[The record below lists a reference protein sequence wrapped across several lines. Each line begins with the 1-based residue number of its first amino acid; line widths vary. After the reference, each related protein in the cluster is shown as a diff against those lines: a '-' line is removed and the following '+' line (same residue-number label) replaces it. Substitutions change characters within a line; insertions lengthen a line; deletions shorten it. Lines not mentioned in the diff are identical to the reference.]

1 MRPINLTMSAFGP
14 FSGQQVT
21 DFDALGSHP
30 LFLINGPTGAGKTTL
45 LDAICFALYGKTTGD
60 EREGSQMR
68 CDVANDDVL
77 TEVTFTFALAD
88 NQYRIRRVPEQPRAK
103 KSGDGYTV
111 QKPEAQLYKLDAD
124 GTEHIL
130 VPSKVSEATAEI
142 ELLTGLDADQ
152 FRQVMV
158 LPQGKFREL
167 LMADSK
173 DREKIFSQLFQT
185 QIYRKIEDKLKFKAA
200 AIKGAVRDHRN
211 KRDGM
216 LHNIAVESD
225 EALSD
230 ELNSLAPQLTVAA
243 EKKETAKLALIE
255 VNKQFEM
262 AKLLL
267 NDFENLDKLKRTA
280 AELAKRTETVEL
292 QQSSLDAGQKALQ
305 LKPVLDMSLA
315 RDTEASQAQHVVAQ
329 AQLAKQQ
336 TDNALALSLTQF
348 NGLAE
353 LELKLQ
359 QTQNGQQQLTQL
371 VPQLQG
377 LDSAQNAL
385 ALACSQREQAQQKG
399 VAAKATLDGLLVER
413 QTAEQ
418 QVPQLEF
425 AAAELMNAQQA
436 LSGHSELIERFTH
449 WQKAKAEVATTETAL
464 QAAKMQGQQ
473 LRQVFT
479 QTQTQH
485 QTLKLV
491 WHRGQAAM
499 LALQLTSGQPCP
511 VCGSAEH
518 PNLAQSEQQLPTE
531 EQLQQAQLAEEQAA
545 EALTQARAKY
555 SGLSTKL
562 QEQVKVADELK
573 HKIEQTS
580 ADSAALSAEQLS
592 EQQQG
597 LIKQVETASHATQQL
612 AKLREQLQTWQI
624 SEQTLRAAL
633 DTERELYQGVQT
645 QVATLQGQLEQL
657 LAAIPEQY
665 RTIDLLNSAIAKANQ
680 QFAKQQQTIN
690 AIRQSHT
697 DALEQDAA
705 AKAALA
711 SAEANLSKATELAD
725 NAKISL
731 SEQLVSSGFS
741 EQQALM
747 QAMLPEAQLQQLAV
761 EINQYQQDC
770 VANQANLAQLHEKL
784 QQQSKPELED
794 IAAQMQLLQTEQQQA
809 EQAWQALQGRV
820 TQLTQTQEQL
830 NHADSQAKQL
840 EDEYAIVGTLAD
852 VANGQTGN
860 KVSLQR
866 FVLSVLLDDVLL
878 EASERLQLMSKG
890 RYRLIRKEE
899 RAKGNKASGLE
910 LEVEDA
916 YTSKV
921 RPVATLS
928 GGESFMAALSMALGL
943 SNVVQ
948 AYAGGIKLDTLFID
962 EGFGSLDQDSLDL
975 AVRTLM
981 DLQSAGRMIGVIS
994 HVSEMKEQIGTRI
1007 DITKSAVGSEISIVL
1022 P

>member
-1 MRPINLTMSAFGP
+1 MRPIKLTMSAFGP

-21 DFDALGSHP
+21 DFEALGVHP

-68 CDVANDDVL
+68 CDIANDDVL

-111 QKPEAQLYKLDAD
+111 QKPEAQLFKLDAD
-124 GTEHIL
+124 GTEHLL
-130 VPSKVSEATAEI
+130 VASKVSEATAEI

-185 QIYRKIEDKLKFKAA
+185 QIYQKIEEKLKFKAA

-211 KRDGM
+211 KREGM

-225 EALSD
+225 EALAN
-230 ELNSLAPQLTVAA
+230 ELNSLAPELTVSA
-243 EKKETAKLALIE
+243 EKKEAAQLALIE
-255 VNKQFEM
+255 INKQFEM
-262 AKLLL
+262 AKLLR
-267 NDFENLDKLKRTA
+267 NDFEYLDKLKQTA
-280 AELAKRTETVEL
+280 TELAARKETVEL
-292 QQSSLDAGQKALQ
+292 QESSLDAGQKALQ
-305 LKPVLDMSLA
+305 LKPVLEMSLA
-315 RDTEASQAQHVVAQ
+315 RDTEASQAQHVVTQ

-336 TDNALALSLTQF
+336 TENALALSLTQF
-348 NGLAE
+348 NRLAG
-353 LELKLQ
+353 LELTLQ
-359 QTQNGQQQLTQL
+359 QTQSEQQQLTQL

-377 LDSAQNAL
+377 LDSAQKAL
-385 ALACSQREQAQQKG
+385 ALASSQREQAQQKG
-399 VAAKATLDGLLVER
+399 VAAKAALDGLLAER

-425 AAAELMNAQQA
+425 TATELVNAQQA

-449 WQKAKAEVATTETAL
+449 WQKAKSEVEITEAAL
-464 QAAKMQGQQ
+464 AAAKAQGQQ

-479 QTQTQH
+479 QAQTQH

-499 LALQLTSGQPCP
+499 LAQQLTMGQPCP
-511 VCGSAEH
+511 VCGSVEH
-518 PNLAQSEQQLPTE
+518 PHLAQSEQQLPTE
-531 EQLQQAQLAEEQAA
+531 EQLQQAQLAEDQAA

-573 HKIEQTS
+573 QRIELT
-580 ADSAALSAEQLS
+580 ADSAALSAEQLG
-592 EQQQG
+592 EQQQA
-597 LIKQVETASHATQQL
+597 LNKQVETASQATQQL
-612 AKLREQLQTWQI
+612 ARLREQLQTWQVK
-624 SEQTLRAAL
+624 EQTLRAAL

-665 RTIDLLNSAIAKANQ
+665 RTVDSLNSAIAQSNQ
-680 QFAKQQQTIN
+680 QFAKQQKSIN

-697 DALEQDAA
+697 DALELDAS
-705 AKAALA
+705 AKAALV
-711 SAEANLSKATELAD
+711 SAEVNLSQATELAG

-731 SEQLVSSGFS
+731 NEQLVSSGFS
-741 EQQALM
+741 EQQSLM
-747 QAMLPEAQLQQLAV
+747 QAMLPEAQLQQLAA

-794 IAAQMQLLQTEQQQA
+794 IAAQMSLLQTARQQA
-809 EQAWQALQGRV
+809 EQEWQAMQGRM

-830 NHADSQAKQL
+830 NDADSQAKQL

-1007 DITKSAVGSEISIVL
+1007 DINKSAVGSEISIVL